1 MKRSILAKGKQVVE
15 WLFFDSTDR
24 LRRFT
29 KSGKNAAEVIVINKG
44 LSDGRRTGT
53 NKQTHVS
60 TNAPSSLLVSLVV
73 LSIDWCGA
81 DVIIPGI
88 PCALP
93 FFRDMTC
100 IGQKPDT
107 QSYVDT

>member
-53 NKQTHVS
+53 QQTDARINERTVL
-60 TNAPSSLLVSLVV
+60 PSRFACRLVDRLV
-73 LSIDWCGA
+73 WGRCYHPRHPMCFA
-81 DVIIPGI
+81 
-88 PCALP
+88 
-93 FFRDMTC
+93 FF
-100 IGQKPDT
+100 
-107 QSYVDT
+107 